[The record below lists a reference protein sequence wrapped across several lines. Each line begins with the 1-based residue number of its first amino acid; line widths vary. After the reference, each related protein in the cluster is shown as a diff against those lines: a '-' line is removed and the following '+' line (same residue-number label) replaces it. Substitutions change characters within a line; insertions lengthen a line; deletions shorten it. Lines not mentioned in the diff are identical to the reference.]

1 MVPRALLLGLG
12 AFYALVDV
20 AGLLVDS
27 AQYPAG
33 LGVKHVLALRVTDA
47 RNHIAGDGLHV
58 QIRMAFY
65 LAREDDLPSGH
76 QRFTRDLGARI
87 KRQKLVNQSIADL
100 ISNLIGMSF

>member
-1 MVPRALLLGLG
+1 
-12 AFYALVDV
+12 
-20 AGLLVDS
+20 
-27 AQYPAG
+27 
-33 LGVKHVLALRVTDA
+33 
-47 RNHIAGDGLHV
+47 
-58 QIRMAFY
+58 MAFY